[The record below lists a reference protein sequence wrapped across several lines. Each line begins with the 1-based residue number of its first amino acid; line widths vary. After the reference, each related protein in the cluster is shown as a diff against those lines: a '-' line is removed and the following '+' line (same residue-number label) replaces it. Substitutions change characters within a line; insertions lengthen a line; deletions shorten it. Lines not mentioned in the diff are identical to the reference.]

1 VSCGCC
7 GATAEVPALGG
18 KQRRSK
24 RLTLLDVSKP
34 VARCCTESRRVLVI
48 DVMNVCVREEGRKM
62 GGCGLPYE

>member
-1 VSCGCC
+1 MPSGWC
-7 GATAEVPALGG
+7 GAIAEVPALGG
-18 KQRRSK
+18 KQRRAE
-24 RLTLLDVSKP
+24 RLTLLEVLKS